1 MVNTNMEINITVFL
15 KLIYSIIFLL
25 FLSMKKKVKGLDEAG
40 MKSYLKSDAENLRK
54 GDGKYPW

>member
-1 MVNTNMEINITVFL
+1 MEINITVFL

-25 FLSMKKKVKGLDEAG
+25 FLSTKKKVKGLDEAVT
-40 MKSYLKSDAENLRK
+40 KAYLKSDTENLRK